1 MQTSRHNR
9 PAATNPPTSATG
21 RQRPDSDLAR
31 PRWPHVAGL
40 VLSGLGFA
48 VAAYLTFEH
57 YTGSKSLTC
66 PAGSANGAINCLKV
80 TTSVYSVQYGIPIA
94 VLGLVFFAI
103 MAVLQSPWAW
113 RSDRRLLGVARIAW
127 CVVGIA
133 SALKLV
139 YDELFNIHAICLWCT
154 SVHILTLL
162 IFVVTLFG
170 SLSWSAYRGRLLDA
184 EEPEGAVA

>member
-1 MQTSRHNR
+1 MQTSRHSR
-9 PAATNPPTSATG
+9 PQSANSPTAPAG
-21 RQRPDSDLAR
+21 RRQLGSDLVP
-31 PRWPHVAGL
+31 PRWPHLAGL
-40 VLSGLGFA
+40 ALSGLGFA

-80 TTSVYSVQYGIPIA
+80 TTSVYSIQDGIPIA
-94 VLGLVFFAI
+94 VLGLVFFAV

-113 RSDRRLLGVARIAW
+113 RSDRRLLGAARVAW

-170 SLSWSAYRGRLLDA
+170 SLSWSTYRGQLLDA
-184 EEPEGAVA
+184 EEPA

>member
-1 MQTSRHNR
+1 MQTSRR
-9 PAATNPPTSATG
+9 SRSPVAGSPTSPAG
-21 RQRPDSDLAR
+21 PQQVDADLAP
-31 PRWPHVAGL
+31 PRWPHFAGL

-94 VLGLVFFAI
+94 VLGLFFFAV

-113 RSDRRLLGVARIAW
+113 RSERRALGVARIAW

-170 SLSWSAYRGRLLDA
+170 ALSWSTYRGRLLDA
-184 EEPEGAVA
+184 EEPA